1 MTDTDLRTQKNVLRD
16 HARHVRCTLSP
27 ADIEEKSVRIC
38 TTLENVLEG
47 IDPVMVYV
55 SKPLEVNTL
64 HLIEYL
70 IAGRGRV
77 IVPVIERETVSLRLS
92 WLENP
97 SVLVEST
104 FHVHE
109 PIGHEIP
116 ASPDDVRAAII
127 PVLGF
132 DRKGNRL
139 GYGAGYYDRFLAQYP
154 HILRIGLAFACQET
168 PVIPCEANDIKMDL
182 ILTENGMYQCSGKYP
197 PDTQKK
203 AGTRSPYTQIT
214 S

>member
-1 MTDTDLRTQKNVLRD
+1 MADSDIKAQKKVLRD
-16 HARHVRCTLSP
+16 HARHVRCTLSL
-27 ADIEEKSVRIC
+27 AEIEEKSACIC
-38 TTLENVLEG
+38 KVLENFLDG

-55 SKPLEVNTL
+55 SKPLEVNTR

-92 WLENP
+92 WLDNP

-109 PIGHEIP
+109 PTGNEIP
-116 ASPDDVRAAII
+116 ARPDDVKVAII

-139 GYGAGYYDRFLAQYP
+139 GYGAGYYDRFLASYP
-154 HILRIGLAFACQET
+154 YIIRIGLAFACQET
-168 PVIPCEANDIKMDL
+168 PVMPCEDNDIQMDL
-182 ILTENGMYQCSGKYP
+182 ILTENGIYHCSGKSR
-197 PDTQKK
+197 PDIKNTLALSHHTLK
-203 AGTRSPYTQIT
+203 
-214 S
+214 

>member
-1 MTDTDLRTQKNVLRD
+1 MTDTAIKTQKKELRD
-16 HARHVRCTLSP
+16 RARQQRCTLSP
-27 ADIEEKSVRIC
+27 AEIEEKSACMC
-38 TTLENVLEG
+38 TVLQNFLDG

-55 SKPLEVNTL
+55 SKPLEVNTR

-92 WLENP
+92 WLDNP
-97 SVLVEST
+97 SALVEST

-109 PIGHEIP
+109 PTGNEIP
-116 ASPDDVRAAII
+116 ARPDDVKVAII

-139 GYGAGYYDRFLAQYP
+139 GYGAGYYDRFLARYP
-154 HILRIGLAFACQET
+154 DIIRIGLAFACQET
-168 PVIPCEANDIKMDL
+168 PVIPCEENDIKMDL
-182 ILTENGMYQCSGKYP
+182 MVTENGIYHCSARAHK
-197 PDTQKK
+197 DAKNLLAVTHHTLK
-203 AGTRSPYTQIT
+203 
-214 S
+214 